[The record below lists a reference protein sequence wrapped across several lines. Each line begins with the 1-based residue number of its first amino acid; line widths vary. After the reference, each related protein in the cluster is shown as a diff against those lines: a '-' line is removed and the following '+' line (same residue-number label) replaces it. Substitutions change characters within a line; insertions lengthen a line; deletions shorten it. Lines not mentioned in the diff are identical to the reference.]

1 MRTLAR
7 EGGAMAT
14 DDGRLQL
21 CLVFT
26 HEEVWG
32 KGALRHEEERDGC
45 WPRKRGWR
53 REEGRRGVWCRRGAV
68 VASVAL
74 LSVGCKGSGNNDV

>member
-7 EGGAMAT
+7 EGGAATT

-26 HEEVWG
+26 HEEGCG
-32 KGALRHEEERDGC
+32 KGALRHEEEGDGC
-45 WPRKRGWR
+45 RPRKRGWR
-53 REEGRRGVWCRRGAV
+53 HEGGRRGVRGRRRAV
-68 VASVAL
+68 VALMAL
-74 LSVGCKGSGNNDV
+74 LGGGCKGSGNNDV